1 MSENLVIV
9 SRVEDVKRQTNL
21 KANELCGLVKTPSI
35 VIGGDLAWVIT
46 LKTDRRQYLLIH
58 TFPDELMNEYPV
70 SSKIFSGQLT
80 TNYLQPIGSRL
91 KPVK

>member
-1 MSENLVIV
+1 
-9 SRVEDVKRQTNL
+9 VEDVKRRYNL

-35 VIGGDLAWVIT
+35 VSGGDLAWVIT
-46 LKTDRRQYLLIH
+46 LKTDRRQYLPLIH
-58 TFPDELMNEYPV
+58 TFPDELMNGYPV